1 MNTTVDEIA
10 DGIFRFSTWSPGH
23 HRAHTG
29 QNFLY
34 PMVSQAISPVIP
46 LDSMRWISFGH
57 RLRFLTTPHI
67 PHNWEAGLWF
77 DETTA
82 TLLCATCS
90 PVPGRFRNSP
100 NHIV

>member
-1 MNTTVDEIA
+1 
-10 DGIFRFSTWSPGH
+10 
-23 HRAHTG
+23 
-29 QNFLY
+29 
-34 PMVSQAISPVIP
+34 MVSQAISPVIP